1 MAPGAVPSR
10 RSGRRRRGVIDWDL
24 AVSAG
29 QSLVRPGPAVSA
41 DEAAEVVAG
50 LRTAAARSREHVST
64 FTGLDADPSRTRV
77 LVVDRARWL
86 QASVEGFAVL
96 AGPLEDR
103 LASVKGVTPWARAVG
118 SRVTGLEVG
127 GLLAFLA
134 HKVLGQFDPFAG
146 DGAGRLLLVAPNIV
160 QAERELD
167 AVPQDF
173 RMWVCL
179 HEETHRLQFGGVPW
193 LGDHLRGQVS
203 RLAETTELELADVP
217 HLVDQALTV
226 LGRILRGDSEASLL
240 DLVQSPEQRAVVDD
254 VTAVM
259 SLLEGHAD
267 VVMDGVGPE
276 VVPSVDRLRER
287 FTQRRKGSSGI
298 DRMARRLLG
307 LDVKMKQYRDGAQF
321 VRGVVDRVGHDGFAA
336 VWERPE
342 NLPRPD
348 EIADPGRWCDR
359 VVA

>member
-1 MAPGAVPSR
+1 
-10 RSGRRRRGVIDWDL
+10 
-24 AVSAG
+24 
-29 QSLVRPGPAVSA
+29 
-41 DEAAEVVAG
+41 
-50 LRTAAARSREHVST
+50 
-64 FTGLDADPSRTRV
+64 
-77 LVVDRARWL
+77 
-86 QASVEGFAVL
+86 
-96 AGPLEDR
+96 
-103 LASVKGVTPWARAVG
+103 
-118 SRVTGLEVG
+118 VG

-167 AVPQDF
+167 ADPQDF

-193 LGDHLRGQVS
+193 LGGHLRGQVQ
-203 RLAETTELELADVP
+203 RLAETTDLELADVP
-217 HLVDQALTV
+217 QLIDQALSL
-226 LGRILRGDSEASLL
+226 LGRIIRGDSEASLL
-240 DLVQSPEQRAVVDD
+240 DLVQSPEQKAVVDE

-267 VVMDGVGPE
+267 VVMDGVGPD
-276 VVPSVDRLRER
+276 VVPSVDELRRR
-287 FTQRRKGSSGI
+287 FTQRRKGSGAL
-298 DRMARRLLG
+298 DRVARRLLG
-307 LDVKMKQYRDGAQF
+307 LDVKMRQYRDGAAF
-321 VRGVVDRVGHDGFAA
+321 VRGVVERVGHEGFAA
-336 VWERPE
+336 VWEGPG